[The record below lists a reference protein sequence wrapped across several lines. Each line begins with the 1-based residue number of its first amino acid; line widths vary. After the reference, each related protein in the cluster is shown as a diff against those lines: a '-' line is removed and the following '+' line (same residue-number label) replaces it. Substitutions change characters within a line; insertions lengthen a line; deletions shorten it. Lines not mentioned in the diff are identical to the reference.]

1 MALLISFLEFLGL
14 PALCMEDSINYGT
27 NFNITYQTFESD
39 GQTSEH
45 EIALKIGENH
55 LSTSKEKV
63 SLTKIY
69 TRWNSICYK
78 INTTRKAD
86 FSATEIKLKTSESKI
101 LETTEFFFTSED
113 NSYGVTNNK
122 FMDGKEF
129 STQLNGG
136 KWKELYIYIT
146 KNINLACS
154 KESFF
159 EFVTSRL
166 LERNFENCTN
176 FCLMTTLPNEN
187 HPICPNYK
195 EWYDNIQK
203 GNLTEPIDDC
213 NWSMVF
219 DLIDDTKHW

>member
-27 NFNITYQTFESD
+27 NFNITYQTFERD

-45 EIALKIGENH
+45 KIALKIGENN
-55 LSTSKEKV
+55 LSTSNEKV

-101 LETTEFFFTSED
+101 LDTTEFFFTSED
-113 NSYGVTNNK
+113 NSYGVTDNK
-122 FMDGKEF
+122 FMDGKVF

-136 KWKELYIYIT
+136 KWKELYIYVT

-154 KESFF
+154 KKSFF
-159 EFVTSRL
+159 EYVSSSL
-166 LERNFENCTN
+166 QERNFENCTN
-176 FCLMTTLPNEN
+176 FCLMTTLPNA
-187 HPICPNYK
+187 HCPICSNY
-195 EWYDNIQK
+195 EDWYDNIQK
-203 GNLTEPIDDC
+203 DNITKQIDSC
-213 NWSMVF
+213 NWRIVT
-219 DLIDDTKHW
+219 DLI